1 MRKGKANAVEAD
13 GNGLRRVEM
22 RIRGFICCPSCSL
35 SFFFYSFKYTPLF
48 FSEATP
54 CFLLYISLSFSLF
67 YFLPVVGHD
76 SDPTIMNEVGP
87 RV

>member
-22 RIRGFICCPSCSL
+22 RIHGFICCPSST
-35 SFFFYSFKYTPLF
+35 SSSFYSFKYSPF
-48 FSEATP
+48 FSEAIP
-54 CFLLYISLSFSLF
+54 CFPLYISLSFSLF
-67 YFLPVVGHD
+67 CFLPVVGHD